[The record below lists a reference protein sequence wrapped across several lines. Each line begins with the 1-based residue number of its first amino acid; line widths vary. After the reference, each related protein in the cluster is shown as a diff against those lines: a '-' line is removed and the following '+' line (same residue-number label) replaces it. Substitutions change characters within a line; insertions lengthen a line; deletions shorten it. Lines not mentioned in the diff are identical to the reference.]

1 MSFWNSLTWTG
12 RVDNNKPNDYAALRS
27 ITIAADAEDTDNDP
41 VTTLRKGLAMGIKT
55 STGLAYPYDPDA
67 TDGTQHCVGILN
79 GNTNLIQGDNP
90 PANTNAL
97 VFTGGLMNNA
107 FVIGD
112 DLRALT
118 EIGTHLHYNTE
129 FRVSTGPNMYPRYV
143 ERKAADY
150 TVLSA
155 DHGVLFVA
163 TAAVN
168 FTLPT
173 KANGLCYRFFQT
185 ADANLVITGSSD
197 IIIKGNATASTLTC
211 STSSE
216 KIGSH
221 ILVECVY
228 TATSTLRW
236 IASNLGSTTITVA

>member
-1 MSFWNSLTWTG
+1 MSFWNPLTWTG
-12 RVDNNKPNDYAALRS
+12 RKDSTTDKANDFVAWRS
-27 ITIAADAEDTDNDP
+27 ITIADDATDAGNDP
-41 VTTLRKGLAMGIKT
+41 VTTFRRGCAMGIKT
-55 STGLAYPYDPDA
+55 STNRAYAYDPDA
-67 TDGTQHCVGILN
+67 TDGTQYCIGVLN
-79 GNTNLIQGDNP
+79 TAVALGDTP
-90 PANTNAL
+90 VETSAAVFRAGL
-97 VFTGGLMNNA
+97 VKNSLVLGS
-107 FVIGD
+107 
-112 DLRALT
+112 DLRGLTALSNYMQFET
-118 EIGTHLHYNTE
+118 DY
-129 FRVSTGPNMYPRYV
+129 RMSAGPNMYPRYV
-143 ERKAADY
+143 DRKAADY
-150 TVLSA
+150 TVLTA
-155 DHGVLFVA
+155 DHGALFIA

-197 IIIKGNATASTLTC
+197 IIVKGDDTASTLTC

-236 IASNLGSTTITVA
+236 IVTNLGGTTITVA